1 MGIIGSIRK
10 HSWVAVLL
18 VGIAIIAFILG
29 DLTKNNRGIPDMGS
43 VNGEVLS
50 RQRFDELV
58 ERAETNYKMQQQ
70 VAQVPSEVQSRIRE
84 SVWAEFVEE
93 TLFEEQ
99 AGKLGLQVTPNE
111 LGDMYTGKFIHPL
124 LRQYFTNPQTGIY
137 DTLGVRRTLENL
149 SAMDTA
155 QRLQWVEVEQAV
167 KKDRM
172 QQKYAS
178 LILSGFYMPKAL
190 AEKVAAYTKEVS
202 NVRVVAMPFQSVSD
216 DEVTL
221 GDADYKKYYDEHK
234 NEFRVAEELRDVE
247 FIVYPVN
254 PTAQDLADI
263 EAGIQKTWAEFQ
275 TIEEAEIPYFV
286 NGESHR
292 SYDSSYV
299 KASSFKAPLD
309 AQIEAASAGTMIEP
323 AIVGN
328 EWMMAKV
335 LATAMRPD
343 SLRASYIMVLS
354 EEAQAPQITTRS
366 KERAKQ
372 LADSVMA
379 LLNGNKMTFEQAL
392 EQFSDDPQKAENK
405 GDLNWVPDGAYGF
418 FNEQVVNTPV
428 GQSFVVADPR
438 GIGYMVIKVTDKTP
452 ATKKYRVALITREI
466 EPSKATNDAVYT
478 AAHKFASQNRTL
490 KSFEASAQQ
499 ENLQVRSDRLNAM
512 SESLS
517 GVKNAREIVRW
528 AFNKETQMGAVADQ
542 VYECDGAYVVAAL
555 KEVYTK
561 GFATLEQVRPLVEQ
575 DVRREKKA
583 ELQLARAEEA
593 AKVAKDINS
602 FAAKINTTVDT
613 IDSVAY
619 GSNYFG
625 KFGMEPKV
633 LSVIAATKSGMTS
646 PIKGA
651 SAVYTVQVDGKA
663 PAEGMDANLMKTQ
676 LEQGY
681 RNKVRQITEV
691 LRQKANIVDTR
702 NEHF

>member
-43 VNGEVLS
+43 VNGEVMS

-561 GFATLEQVRPLVEQ
+561 GFATLEQVRPLIEQ

-602 FAAKINTTVDT
+602 FATKINTTVDT

>member
-43 VNGEVLS
+43 VNGEVMS

-70 VAQVPSEVQSRIRE
+70 VAQVPSEMQSRIRE

-691 LRQKANIVDTR
+691 LRQKATIVDTR

>member
-43 VNGEVLS
+43 VNGEVMS

-70 VAQVPSEVQSRIRE
+70 VAQVPSEMQSRIRE

-583 ELQLARAEEA
+583 ELQLARAEEV

-602 FAAKINTTVDT
+602 FATKINTTVDT

-691 LRQKANIVDTR
+691 LRQKATIVDTR

>member
-29 DLTKNNRGIPDMGS
+29 DLTKNRGGMPDMGS
-43 VNGEVLS
+43 VNGETMT

-70 VAQVPSEVQSRIRE
+70 VAQVPAEMQSRIRE
-84 SVWAEFVEE
+84 SVWGEFVEE

-99 AGKLGLQVTPNE
+99 AGKLGLQVTANE
-111 LGDMYTGKFIHPL
+111 MGDMYTGKFIHPY
-124 LRQYFTNPQTGIY
+124 LRQYFTNPQTGVY
-137 DTLGVRRTLENL
+137 DTIGVRRTIENL
-149 SAMDTA
+149 SAMDTN
-155 QRLQWVEVEQAV
+155 QRLQWVELEKAV
-167 KKDRM
+167 KRDRM

-190 AEKVAAYTKEVS
+190 AEKVAAYTQEVS
-202 NVRVVAMPFQSVSD
+202 NVRVVALPFQSVSD
-216 DEVTL
+216 EEVTL

-234 NEFRVAEELRDVE
+234 NEFRVAEELRDIE
-247 FIVYPVN
+247 FIVFPVN
-254 PTAQDLADI
+254 PTPADLADI
-263 EAGIQKTWAEFQ
+263 ESSVQKTWAEFQ
-275 TIEEAEIPYFV
+275 TIEDEEIPFFV

-299 KASSFKAPLD
+299 KASSFRAPLD
-309 AQIEAASAGTMIEP
+309 AQIEAAAPGTMIEP

-335 LATAMRPD
+335 MGTAVRPD
-343 SLRASYIMVLS
+343 SLRASVIYVFNNKVG
-354 EEAQAPQITTRS
+354 ANITTRS
-366 KERAKQ
+366 EEQAKH
-372 LADSVMA
+372 LADSVLAM
-379 LLNGNKMTFEQAL
+379 LNANRISFEDAV
-392 EQFSDDPQKAENK
+392 EQFSDDPQKGETH
-405 GDLNWVPDGAYGF
+405 GDMEWQLDGGYGVL
-418 FNEQVVNTPV
+418 NEQIVNTPV
-428 GQSFVVADPR
+428 GGHFIYERPD
-438 GIGYMVIKVTDKTP
+438 GIGYFIVKVTDKTP

-478 AAHKFASQNRTL
+478 AAHKFASQNRTM

-499 ENLQVRSDRLNAM
+499 ENLQVRNDRLAMM

-517 GVKNAREIVRW
+517 GVHNAREIVRW
-528 AFNKETQMGAVADQ
+528 AFNKETQLGAVTDQ
-542 VYECDGAYVVAAL
+542 VYECDGAYVIATL
-555 KEVYTK
+555 KEIYKK
-561 GFATLEQVRPLVEQ
+561 GYATLEQVRPMIEQ
-575 DVRREKKA
+575 EVRRDKKA
-583 ELQLARAEEA
+583 EMQLARAEEA

-602 FAAKINTTVDT
+602 FATKVNMPVDT
-613 IDSVAY
+613 LDSVAY
-619 GSNYFG
+619 GNSYFG

-633 LSVIAATKSGMTS
+633 QSVIAATKSGMTN
-646 PIKGA
+646 PVKGA
-651 SAVYTVQVDGKA
+651 SAVYMVQVDSKA
-663 PAEGMDANLMKTQ
+663 PAEGMNADMMRVQ

-691 LRQKANIVDTR
+691 LRMKANIEDTR